1 MKKRPKD
8 LGVVIKSKKLLLW
21 EKVRDMATRAIEQS
35 EDEIEIQK
43 ELLKSAELK
52 IAEEQQ

>member
-21 EKVRDMATRAIEQS
+21 GKVRDMASRAIEQS

>member
-1 MKKRPKD
+1 MRKRPKD

-21 EKVRDMATRAIEQS
+21 GKVRDMASRAIEQS

>member
-21 EKVRDMATRAIEQS
+21 EKVRDMASRAIEQS